1 MNVTKL
7 KRKGMRDVGELIFYI
22 CLVALPL
29 LQLAIFYVYVNF
41 NSILM
46 SFQTY
51 DQLSGKFVWN
61 VGANFTRLWTEL
73 TKTSILKD
81 AFLNSLSVWLLMSI
95 FGRFLAILFSYYI
108 YKKCV
113 MSKVFKFFLFL
124 PSVLPGILLVLVFKF
139 FANEAIPGYYLEFF
153 GETINPL
160 LIGTDTLMPTVY
172 FFCVWVS
179 FGGQILIY
187 TGAMD
192 QIAPEIIEAGK
203 VDGVKPVQEF
213 FCIVVPL
220 ILPTVATFMIASVAT
235 LFTDQA
241 SLYSFFGEAVDF
253 ENATIGY
260 YLFILVNKTG
270 NGKSMYTYAS
280 ALGLVCTMIAF
291 PLTLL
296 VRRLLEG
303 KEE

>member
-124 PSVLPGILLVLVFKF
+124 PSVLPGILLLLVFKL
-139 FANEAIPGYYLEFF
+139 FANEAIPG
-153 GETINPL
+153 
-160 LIGTDTLMPTVY
+160 
-172 FFCVWVS
+172 
-179 FGGQILIY
+179 
-187 TGAMD
+187 
-192 QIAPEIIEAGK
+192 
-203 VDGVKPVQEF
+203 
-213 FCIVVPL
+213 
-220 ILPTVATFMIASVAT
+220 
-235 LFTDQA
+235 
-241 SLYSFFGEAVDF
+241 
-253 ENATIGY
+253 
-260 YLFILVNKTG
+260 
-270 NGKSMYTYAS
+270 
-280 ALGLVCTMIAF
+280 
-291 PLTLL
+291 
-296 VRRLLEG
+296 
-303 KEE
+303 